1 MVLVKRYAIVE
12 DGRVTNV
19 VVSREGYVPE
29 SGTAIP
35 LSSSDPVSPGDYYAE
50 GSWTPDPER
59 LKRQAERA
67 AASRVEAEAARQRE
81 EARGKVIA
89 ALRDLRDGTG
99 DLNTRNLTAALRL
112 IARELLASQG
122 EEP

>member
-35 LSSSDPVSPGDYYAE
+35 LNSSDPVSPGDYYAE
-50 GSWTPDPER
+50 EGWTPDPER

-81 EARGKVIA
+81 EARGNVIA
-89 ALRDLRDGTG
+89 QLRTLRDGTG
-99 DLNTRNLTAALRL
+99 DFRNLKEVTMAFRL
-112 IARELLASQG
+112 LAREIEKDEG
-122 EEP
+122 E